1 MKQSK
6 LNRKTYQDWCIE
18 ILIQI
23 LKKKDSYACSLND
36 SCVKSVMK
44 NIIAHYASHYYCEN
58 EKLRIKG
65 SPYLNIWWSIL
76 KAKRWDYVFKSLL
89 LSSEAKK
96 EILKIKQNGN
106 YDEAIDTLHLEHIT
120 PGNQIYKDLINLSFD
135 EVNEDLVRKSLIHN
149 RIVVLTKK
157 ETTNF
162 LDGKG
167 VKFDKTDVKKLK
179 ELFGNFCDINE
190 VNEFVGKTAKDNGSA
205 LIRIARLM
213 KNGVTF
219 CRLDG
224 NPVSNREIVDYLKGN
239 FVIQ

>member
-1 MKQSK
+1 MKQS
-6 LNRKTYQDWCIE
+6 NQNEKTYQDWCIQ
-18 ILIQI
+18 ILLQI
-23 LKKKDSYACSLND
+23 LKAKDSYGCSLKD

-44 NIIAHYASHYYCEN
+44 NIIAHYASYYYCKNKE
-58 EKLRIKG
+58 LCIKG
-65 SPYLNIWWSIL
+65 SSYLNIWWSIL
-76 KAKRWDYVFKSLL
+76 NAKRWDKVLGTLL

-120 PGNQIYKDLINLSFD
+120 PGNQIYKDLINISFD
-135 EVNEDLVRKSLIHN
+135 ELNEDLVRKSLMHN

-167 VKFDKTDVKKLK
+167 VKFDKADVEKLK
-179 ELFGNFCDINE
+179 ELFGNFGDINE
-190 VNEFVGKTAKDNGSA
+190 ADKFVGKAAKDNGSA

-224 NPVSNREIVDYLKGN
+224 NPVRSRKIVDYLNGN

>member
-120 PGNQIYKDLINLSFD
+120 PGNQIYKDLIN
-135 EVNEDLVRKSLIHN
+135 I
-149 RIVVLTKK
+149 
-157 ETTNF
+157 
-162 LDGKG
+162 
-167 VKFDKTDVKKLK
+167 
-179 ELFGNFCDINE
+179 
-190 VNEFVGKTAKDNGSA
+190 
-205 LIRIARLM
+205 
-213 KNGVTF
+213 
-219 CRLDG
+219 
-224 NPVSNREIVDYLKGN
+224 
-239 FVIQ
+239 